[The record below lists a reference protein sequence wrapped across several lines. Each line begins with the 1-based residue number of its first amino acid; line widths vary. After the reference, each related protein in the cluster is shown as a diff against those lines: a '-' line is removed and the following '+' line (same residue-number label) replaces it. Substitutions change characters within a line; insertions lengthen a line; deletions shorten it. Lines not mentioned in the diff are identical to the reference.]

1 MAARVIR
8 LRLRFERPSEF
19 WGLTISVGAHV
30 LAFALM
36 LGGFSW
42 GTPPPLPGP
51 SMAVTLTG
59 ASITARGSAR
69 TQAAGEPKRPEPKPE
84 LPKPLPTKPLA
95 PQKEKPVTPPPRATL
110 SKNTTRAIDPRPEP
124 PASSQSS
131 HESARTPEPEPTAD
145 EIDLPVGP
153 IAGGVAGLDSISAL
167 SPGYAGSVTQR
178 LQSAW
183 TDRPVLP
190 QSTPAQRA
198 VIRFRILRDGRIE
211 AIELSQESEF
221 TLLNQSVLRLLRS
234 VGRLPAFPPSIKRDS
249 IDAEFVFELLPA
261 EP

>member
-1 MAARVIR
+1 MAARIIK

-19 WGLTISVGAHV
+19 FGLSISVVVHV
-30 LAFALM
+30 VAFALM
-36 LGGFSW
+36 LGVFSC
-42 GTPPPLPGP
+42 GTPSPLPGP

-59 ASITARGSAR
+59 ASISAKGNER
-69 TQAAGEPKRPEPKPE
+69 TRATRAPQRLEPKAEEPKP
-84 LPKPLPTKPLA
+84 KPEKPVVT
-95 PQKEKPVTPPPRATL
+95 PKEKPAAPTPKPTPSR
-110 SKNTTRAIDPRPEP
+110 STTRVADPSPEP
-124 PASSQSS
+124 A
-131 HESARTPEPEPTAD
+131 TPSTNTATRPHEPEPAQTD
-145 EIDLPVGP
+145 ESTLPEGP
-153 IAGGVAGLDSISAL
+153 IAGGVVGLDAISQL
-167 SPGYAGSVTQR
+167 SPGYAGSVAQR

-190 QSTPAQRA
+190 SGASAQRA

-221 TLLNQSVLRLLRS
+221 TLLNQSVLRLMRS